1 MRLRRNYSNNTSFLD
16 LLFNTLVGFVLLF
29 IVSFLLI
36 APVSEKDVKIQA
48 EFIITMTWPKE
59 SHDDVDIWLED
70 PIGNILYFKA
80 KDVGLM
86 HLDRDDLGSV
96 NDTMTLPSGE
106 VINLETNQEIVT
118 IRGFVPGEWT
128 LNIHMY
134 KRKDEDG
141 KEVVSHTP
149 IVVSI
154 RMDKLNPTV
163 KPIVYKNITLVK
175 KWQEETVARFVMS
188 ANGEIL
194 DLHYLPKALVE
205 SKVYGGM

>member
-1 MRLRRNYSNNTSFLD
+1 M
-16 LLFNTLVGFVLLF
+16 
-29 IVSFLLI
+29 
-36 APVSEKDVKIQA
+36 
-48 EFIITMTWPKE
+48 
-59 SHDDVDIWLED
+59 
-70 PIGNILYFKA
+70 
-80 KDVGLM
+80 
-86 HLDRDDLGSV
+86 
-96 NDTMTLPSGE
+96 
-106 VINLETNQEIVT
+106 
-118 IRGFVPGEWT
+118 
-128 LNIHMY
+128 
-134 KRKDEDG
+134 
-141 KEVVSHTP
+141 VSHTP